1 MGAIIVVAG
10 RSLEAPHYHMMK
22 TSLQCYAHG
31 YAFYPMVGDA
41 NPYGTFGE
49 AYNALIDK
57 AVSDGF
63 RRIIIANDDIVL
75 RPDTLKLLTE
85 DADALDAQGIRW
97 QWLAARTDWVRHTA
111 QNIRYPYANRKL
123 RALGYPEE
131 QRVVEGPVV
140 SPIFAMIRADRW
152 KDIGGFAPI
161 SWFSDDEHCYRG
173 AKLGYRNYVSRAYV
187 HHVGSQTMAPD
198 SWKAQQDEAVKVLA
212 TFNPDFL
219 SYYRI
224 PIPHSIGDSDDNRI

>member
-1 MGAIIVVAG
+1 MDTIIVVAG
-10 RSLEAPHYHMMK
+10 RSLEAPHYQMMK

-49 AYNALIDK
+49 AYNALVNS

-63 RRIIIANDDIVL
+63 RRVIIANDDIVL
-75 RPDTLKLLTE
+75 RPDTLELLTE
-85 DADALDAQGIRW
+85 DADELDAKGIRW

-111 QNIRYPYANRKL
+111 QNIRYPYANREL
-123 RALGYPEE
+123 RAVGYPEE
-131 QRVVEGPVV
+131 QRVVEVPVV

-152 KDIGGFAPI
+152 KDIGEFAPI

-187 HHVGSQTMAPD
+187 HHIGSQTMSD
-198 SWKAQQDEAVKVLA
+198 WSEAERASIKTLA
-212 TFNPDFL
+212 TFNPEFL
-219 SYYRI
+219 SYYSI
-224 PIPHSIGDSDDNRI
+224 PIPHSTGDSDDHRF